1 MSHEPQDVKASA
13 ETLAIFPDGD
23 GSRGWWAIK
32 QGRVFA
38 PRGKTK
44 MNDVHDNGCY
54 GHRCGG
60 ERSDSSSHAEEIN
73 RVLYTIAD
81 AVNASEDLDALYR
94 TIHQVLGTVIDATNF
109 FIAIVDQQQRTLFFP
124 YFVDE
129 VDEDFSPLTD
139 FDASDSLTGLVV
151 TEKRAVFLDSQAL
164 RERAARQGIWGP
176 APLVWLGVPLI
187 IRDEVIGVMAVQHYS
202 DPYRYSREDLRL
214 LTAIS
219 HQTAVA
225 IDRKRSLERLKKS
238 EETYRNMFLGA
249 PVGLFSAALDSG
261 LLLECNDAMAAMLGF
276 AGREQCLGSFSL
288 VIDPGGQKA
297 GSRMAEL
304 WQTGELFNNFEA
316 PWLRADGSV
325 VWLRLAGR
333 IDRANSRLEGVAED
347 ITGLRAAE
355 AEQLALQEKLHRSKK
370 MEALGLLAGSVAH
383 DLNNM
388 LVGIINYPQLML
400 MKLDPND
407 ALVAPIKAIQA
418 AGQRISTV
426 VDDLLT
432 MARSAAAVKE
442 VHNLNE
448 LVEEYFSSPESR
460 ALMRRH
466 AELQVELHMAATR
479 PNILCSPVHVRKC
492 LMNLFTNAVEATTG
506 KGRVLISTDNR
517 SASAVPIDPG
527 EKPSLVDWVSLE
539 VHDNGSGIAAADL
552 DHIFEPFYSRKVMG
566 SSSGTGLGL
575 AVVWNT
581 MREHGGKVRAASDA
595 QGTIFSLLF
604 PATSEA
610 MAEAPGNVD
619 PHHGKGKGERL
630 LVVDDEPQLREVT
643 CSILTVMGYTVA
655 QAASGEEA
663 VEMLRR
669 KPFELVILDML
680 MAPGWNGRRTYE
692 EILRIIPRQKA
703 ILVSGYSENEDVR
716 ACFALGVGAF
726 LKKPYTLEQLCG
738 AVRDELSR

>member
-1 MSHEPQDVKASA
+1 
-13 ETLAIFPDGD
+13 
-23 GSRGWWAIK
+23 
-32 QGRVFA
+32 
-38 PRGKTK
+38 
-44 MNDVHDNGCY
+44 MNDVHDNGRH

-164 RERAARQGIWGP
+164 RERAAHQGIWGP

-187 IRDEVIGVMAVQHYS
+187 IRDEVIGVMAVQHYG
-202 DPYRYSREDLRL
+202 DPHRYSREDLRL

-288 VIDPGGQKA
+288 VVDPGGQKA

-347 ITGLRAAE
+347 IMGLRAAE
-355 AEQLALQEKLHRSKK
+355 AERLALQERLHRSKK

-432 MARSAAAVKE
+432 MARNAAAVKE

-448 LVEEYFSSPESR
+448 LVEEYFGSPESR

-517 SASAVPIDPG
+517 PASTVPIDPG
-527 EKPSLVDWVSLE
+527 EEPPLVDWVSLE

-552 DHIFEPFYSRKVMG
+552 DRIFEPFYSRKVMG

-581 MREHGGKVRAASDA
+581 MREHGGKVLAASDA
-595 QGTIFSLLF
+595 QGTVFSLLF

-619 PHHGKGKGERL
+619 PLHGKGMGERL

-669 KPFELVILDML
+669 EPVELVILDML

-692 EILRIIPRQKA
+692 EILRINPRQKA

-716 ACFALGVGAF
+716 ACFALGVGGF

>member
-1 MSHEPQDVKASA
+1 
-13 ETLAIFPDGD
+13 
-23 GSRGWWAIK
+23 
-32 QGRVFA
+32 
-38 PRGKTK
+38 
-44 MNDVHDNGCY
+44 MNDVHDNDCY

-94 TIHQVLGTVIDATNF
+94 TIHQALGTVIDATNF

-225 IDRKRSLERLKKS
+225 IDRKSSLERLKKS

-304 WQTGELFNNFEA
+304 RQTGELFNNFEA

-333 IDRANSRLEGVAED
+333 IDRANGRLEGVAED

-442 VHNLNE
+442 VHSLNE
-448 LVEEYFSSPESR
+448 LVEEYFSSPEYR
-460 ALMRRH
+460 ALIRRH
-466 AELQVELHMAATR
+466 AELEVELHMAATR

-492 LMNLFTNAVEATTG
+492 LMNLFINAVEATTG

-527 EKPSLVDWVSLE
+527 EKPPLVDWVSLE

-552 DHIFEPFYSRKVMG
+552 DRIFEPFYSRKVMG

-581 MREHGGKVRAASDA
+581 MQEHGGKVLAASDA
-595 QGTIFSLLF
+595 QGTVFSLLF

-610 MAEAPGNVD
+610 MAETPGNVD
-619 PHHGKGKGERL
+619 PLHGKGMGESL

-643 CSILTVMGYTVA
+643 CSILTAMGYAVA

-669 KPFELVILDML
+669 KPVELVILDML

-692 EILRIIPRQKA
+692 EILRINPRQKA

-726 LKKPYTLEQLCG
+726 LRKPYTLEQLCG

>member
-1 MSHEPQDVKASA
+1 
-13 ETLAIFPDGD
+13 
-23 GSRGWWAIK
+23 
-32 QGRVFA
+32 
-38 PRGKTK
+38 
-44 MNDVHDNGCY
+44 MNDVHDNDQY
-54 GHRCGG
+54 GRRPGR
-60 ERSDSSSHAEEIN
+60 ERSDSYNHAEEIN

-94 TIHQVLGTVIDATNF
+94 TIHQILGTVIDAANF

-164 RERAARQGIWGP
+164 RDRAARQGIWGP

-187 IRDEVIGVMAVQHYS
+187 IRDEVIGVMALQHYS
-202 DPYRYSREDLRL
+202 DPHRYSRDDLRL

-238 EETYRNMFLGA
+238 EEIYRNMFLGA

-261 LLLECNDAMAAMLGF
+261 FLLECNDAMATMLGF
-276 AGREQCLGSFSL
+276 AGREQCLGSFSM
-288 VIDPGGQKA
+288 VIDPNGQKA
-297 GSRMAEL
+297 KRKLAEL
-304 WQTGELFNNFEA
+304 LQTEELFNNFEA
-316 PWLRADGSV
+316 PWLRGDGGV

-333 IDRANSRLEGVAED
+333 IDRGNGRLEGVAED

-355 AEQLALQEKLHRSKK
+355 AERRALQEKLHRSKK

-407 ALVAPIKAIQA
+407 ALVDPIKAIQA

-442 VHNLNE
+442 VRNLNE

-460 ALMRRH
+460 AIMRQH
-466 AELQVELHMAATR
+466 AELQVELRMAATR
-479 PNILCSPVHVRKC
+479 ANILCSPVHVRKC
-492 LMNLFTNAVEATTG
+492 LMNLFTNAVEATGG
-506 KGRVLISTDNR
+506 KGRVLITTGNR
-517 SASAVPIDPG
+517 SASAVPIAPG
-527 EKPSLVDWVSLE
+527 EQSVLVDWVSLE

-581 MREHGGKVRAASDA
+581 MQEHGGKVWAASDA
-595 QGTIFSLLF
+595 RGTVFSLSF
-604 PATSEA
+604 PAASEA
-610 MAEAPGNVD
+610 MQEAPGD
-619 PHHGKGKGERL
+619 FESHHAKGQGETI

-643 CSILTVMGYTVA
+643 CTILSVMGYTVTE
-655 QAASGEEA
+655 AASGEEA
-663 VEMLRR
+663 VETLRR
-669 KPFELVILDML
+669 KPVELVILDML
-680 MAPGWNGRRTYE
+680 MAPGGWNGRRTYE
-692 EILRIIPRQKA
+692 EILRIHPRQKA

-716 ACFALGVGAF
+716 ACLALGVGAF

>member
-1 MSHEPQDVKASA
+1 MSKVHS
-13 ETLAIFPDGD
+13 
-23 GSRGWWAIK
+23 
-32 QGRVFA
+32 
-38 PRGKTK
+38 
-44 MNDVHDNGCY
+44 NDHY
-54 GHRCGG
+54 GHRRAG
-60 ERSDSSSHAEEIN
+60 ERNNSSRHAEGIN

-94 TIHQVLGTVIDATNF
+94 TIHQTLGTVIDATNF

-124 YFVDE
+124 YYVDE
-129 VDEDFSPLTD
+129 VDEDFSSLTD
-139 FDASDSLTGLVV
+139 FDASDSLSGLVV
-151 TEKRAVFLDSQAL
+151 TEKRAVYLDSQAL
-164 RERAARQGIWGP
+164 RERAALQGVWGP
-176 APLVWLGVPLI
+176 VPLVWLGVPLI

-202 DPYRYSREDLRL
+202 DPHRYSRDDLRL
-214 LTAIS
+214 LMAVS

-249 PVGLFSAALDSG
+249 PVGLFSATLDSG
-261 LLLECNDAMAAMLGF
+261 LLIECNDAMAAMLGF
-276 AGREQCLGSFSL
+276 TGREQCLGLFSL
-288 VIDPGGQKA
+288 VIDPSGQKA
-297 GSRMAEL
+297 RSRMAEL
-304 WQTGELFNNFEA
+304 WQTGEPFNNFEA
-316 PWLRADGSV
+316 PWLRGDGRV

-333 IDRANSRLEGVAED
+333 IDRANGRLEGVAED
-347 ITGLRAAE
+347 ITGLCAAE
-355 AEQLALQEKLHRSKK
+355 AERVALQEKLHRSKK

-407 ALVAPIKAIQA
+407 PLVAPIKAIQA

-448 LVEEYFSSPESR
+448 LAEEYFSSPESQ
-460 ALMRRH
+460 ALMRRNPG
-466 AELQVELHMAATR
+466 LQVELCMAATR
-479 PNILCSPVHVRKC
+479 ANILCSPVHVRKC
-492 LMNLFTNAVEATTG
+492 LMNLFTNAVEATAG
-506 KGRVLISTDNR
+506 KGLVLITTGNR
-517 SASAVPIDPG
+517 CASAVPVDPG
-527 EKPSLVDWVSLE
+527 ELPTQVDWVSLE
-539 VHDNGSGIAAADL
+539 VRDNGSGIAAADL
-552 DHIFEPFYSRKVMG
+552 DHVFEPFYSRKVMG

-581 MREHGGKVRAASDA
+581 MREHDGKVRATSDA
-595 QGTIFSLLF
+595 QGTVFSLFF
-604 PATSEA
+604 PVTGEA
-610 MAEAPGNVD
+610 REEV
-619 PHHGKGKGERL
+619 HGAFDSNHAKGKGETL

-643 CSILTVMGYTVA
+643 CAILSALGYTVA

-663 VEMLRR
+663 VEMLRL
-669 KPFELVILDML
+669 KTFDLVILDML

-692 EILRIIPRQKA
+692 EILRINPRQKA
-703 ILVSGYSENEDVR
+703 IVVSGYSESEDVR

-738 AVRDELSR
+738 AVCDELSR